1 MLIDKW
7 ENPSNF
13 DYKPLEGERDQPQ
26 ISVDA
31 EALYDLLTGKYG
43 FKFNKLKHKTMTRQE
58 IEERKNALASLIL
71 DREAKLK
78 EHDYVSA
85 KIADG
90 RATADEYA
98 EVIAQKSIWAK
109 EVNDAQEE
117 IAYLVSITPEDEEFV
132 E

>member
-1 MLIDKW
+1 
-7 ENPSNF
+7 
-13 DYKPLEGERDQPQ
+13 
-26 ISVDA
+26 
-31 EALYDLLTGKYG
+31 
-43 FKFNKLKHKTMTRQE
+43 MTRQE

-98 EVIAQKSIWAK
+98 EVIASKNRWAE
-109 EVNDAQEE
+109 EVNEAMAEMARLKD
-117 IAYLVSITPEDEEFV
+117 ITPEDEELNL
-132 E
+132 EEE